1 MLIRTAAVLAALVL
15 VTVTPIMA
23 ADTGAAAAGAAALK
37 KGDRIVFLGDSITA
51 GGGGATGYITFIKS
65 ALEANAKDLG
75 VKTVNAGISGNK
87 VPDLQRRLEKDVL
100 SKDPTIV
107 FIYIGINDVWH
118 WKKQANGGMTGGTP
132 KDAYEAGL
140 KDIIGKI
147 KEAGARVI
155 LCTPS
160 TIGEKADGSNERDPM
175 LEEYSTI
182 SRGVAKDCGVE
193 LLDLRKAF
201 IDYEKANNKDNQ
213 PKGILTGDGVH
224 LNKEG
229 NKLVAE
235 AMLKVLG
242 VGGLSLKKGDR
253 IVFLGDSITAAG
265 VGPDGYITLIKNVL
279 DANAK
284 DLGVETIGAGISGN
298 KVPDLQRRLE
308 RDVLGK
314 NPTIVFIYIGIND
327 VWHWKKQANG
337 GMTGGTPKDAYEAG
351 LKDIIGKI
359 KEAGARVILCTPSTI
374 GEKADGSNERDPML
388 EEYAGISRNVAKDCG
403 VQLLDLRQIFIDYE
417 KANNKG
423 NQPKG
428 ILTSDSVHL
437 NKQGNELVAEAMLK
451 ALGVAPA
458 PIAAEKK

>member
-1 MLIRTAAVLAALVL
+1 MLIRTAAVLVVLVL
-15 VTVTPIMA
+15 ITVTPIIA
-23 ADTGAAAAGAAALK
+23 ANIGSAAVGAALK

-51 GGGGATGYITFIKS
+51 GGVRPDGFITLIRN
-65 ALEANAKDLG
+65 ALDANAKDLG
-75 VKTVNAGISGNK
+75 VETIGAGISGNR

-118 WKKQANGGMTGGTP
+118 WKKQADGTMKGGTP

-182 SRGVAKDCGVE
+182 SRGVAKDSGVE

-242 VGGLSLKKGDR
+242 V
-253 IVFLGDSITAAG
+253 
-265 VGPDGYITLIKNVL
+265 
-279 DANAK
+279 
-284 DLGVETIGAGISGN
+284 
-298 KVPDLQRRLE
+298 
-308 RDVLGK
+308 
-314 NPTIVFIYIGIND
+314 
-327 VWHWKKQANG
+327 
-337 GMTGGTPKDAYEAG
+337 
-351 LKDIIGKI
+351 
-359 KEAGARVILCTPSTI
+359 
-374 GEKADGSNERDPML
+374 
-388 EEYAGISRNVAKDCG
+388 
-403 VQLLDLRQIFIDYE
+403 
-417 KANNKG
+417 
-423 NQPKG
+423 
-428 ILTSDSVHL
+428 
-437 NKQGNELVAEAMLK
+437 
-451 ALGVAPA
+451 APA
-458 PIAAEKK
+458 PTAAPITAEKR

>member
-1 MLIRTAAVLAALVL
+1 MLSRTAAVLAALVL

-51 GGGGATGYITFIKS
+51 GGGGATGYITFIKN
-65 ALEANAKDLG
+65 ALEANAKDFG
-75 VKTVNAGISGNK
+75 VKTLNAGISGNK

-118 WKKQANGGMTGGTP
+118 WKKQADGSMAGGTP

-147 KEAGARVI
+147 KAAGARVI

-160 TIGEKADGSNERDPM
+160 TIGEKADGANERDPM
-175 LEEYSTI
+175 LEEYAGI
-182 SRGVAKDCGVE
+182 SRNVAKDCGVE

-229 NKLVAE
+229 NNLVAE

-242 VGGLSLKKGDR
+242 VGPSLKKGDR

-337 GMTGGTPKDAYEAG
+337 SMTGGTPKDAYEAG

-359 KEAGARVILCTPSTI
+359 KEAGARIILCTPSTI

-388 EEYAGISRNVAKDCG
+388 EEYAAISRSVAKDCG
-403 VQLLDLRQIFIDYE
+403 VELLDLRKAFIDYE

-458 PIAAEKK
+458 PSAAEKK